1 MKNGD
6 DMHSHLPKFFDNLD
20 KILEMDMQVMD
31 DLVTILLLYSVPEE
45 YEQFRVAIETQ
56 DKLPE
61 PEVLKTKMMEKYE

>member
-1 MKNGD
+1 
-6 DMHSHLPKFFDNLD
+6 MHSHLPKFFDNLD